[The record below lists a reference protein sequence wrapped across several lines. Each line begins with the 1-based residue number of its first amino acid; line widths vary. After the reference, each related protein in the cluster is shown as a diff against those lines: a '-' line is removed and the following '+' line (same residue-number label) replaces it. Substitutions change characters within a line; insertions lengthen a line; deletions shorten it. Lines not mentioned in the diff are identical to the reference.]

1 MEYSTHMNMIQQQN
15 EQDVLGSMLVSG
27 NMTLALLNDL
37 TPYDFM
43 YQEHSEVYK
52 AMNDIQNHGKF
63 NPKDLL
69 ESEQVERGKDILNL
83 MNDCIDSNISTKCE
97 WIHARSIV
105 RNS

>member
-1 MEYSTHMNMIQQQN
+1 MEHSTHMNMIQQQN
-15 EQDVLGSMLVSG
+15 EQDVLGSMLFSG

-43 YQEHSEVYK
+43 YKEHSAVYK
-52 AMNDIQNHGKF
+52 AMNDIQSYGKF
-63 NPKDLL
+63 NPEDLL

-83 MNDCIDSNISTKCE
+83 MSDCVDSNISTKCK

>member
-15 EQDVLGSMLVSG
+15 EQDVLGSMLFSG

-37 TPYDFM
+37 TPY
-43 YQEHSEVYK
+43 E
-52 AMNDIQNHGKF
+52 
-63 NPKDLL
+63 DLL

-83 MNDCIDSNISTKCE
+83 MSDCVDSNISTKCK